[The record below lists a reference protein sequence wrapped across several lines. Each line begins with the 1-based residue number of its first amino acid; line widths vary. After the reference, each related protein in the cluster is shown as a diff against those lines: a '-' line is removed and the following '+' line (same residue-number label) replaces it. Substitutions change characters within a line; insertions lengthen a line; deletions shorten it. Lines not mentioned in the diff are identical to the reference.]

1 MIEIS
6 EKAKKELIKVLE
18 DKASIEHTVRVH
30 VSGIG
35 WGGPRFGLALD
46 EKQEKDTLYEVE
58 GINFVIE
65 DSIEEQYGPFE
76 VDYAGGWIGKGFV
89 ISSKKVYGNC

>member
-35 WGGPRFGLALD
+35 
-46 EKQEKDTLYEVE
+46 
-58 GINFVIE
+58 
-65 DSIEEQYGPFE
+65 
-76 VDYAGGWIGKGFV
+76 
-89 ISSKKVYGNC
+89 